1 MHKALVRLAA
11 MTLCTVALHGCFDSS
26 NKNNNQNADKS
37 KASVQM
43 QQSDTDKK

>member
-1 MHKALVRLAA
+1 MQKPILRILTVAV
-11 MTLCTVALHGCFDSS
+11 CTVVLHGCFDSS
-26 NKNNNQNADKS
+26 SQNNNENADKS